1 MIRTR
6 SLKPSTRLSFGLVP
20 HEGEA
25 DDAAKKLQEQITA
38 EVEKATTG
46 LKNNNKALLEEKKAL
61 KEQFEGLM
69 SQFENLGGADGV
81 KKLMAQR
88 AEMLK
93 TEEGK
98 LLTEGKHQ
106 EWLELKTAALR
117 KDHEN
122 QLKAAQDATV
132 KAAEVGQTAMQKL
145 HRKTLSIEVN
155 TARTEAKTLDTTGVQ
170 DDILNAAEK
179 VFTYDPDRDA
189 MVIKDKDAGVVFGKD
204 GKNPKTVT
212 EWLMEQQE
220 SRRHWWGA
228 SQGGGAN
235 GSKGSGGGF
244 GENPWSKEHWNLT
257 KQGEVMKT
265 RGPTVAE
272 AMAKAAGSKIGAV
285 RPTT

>member
-6 SLKPSTRLSFGLVP
+6 SLFTRLSLGPVP

-25 DDAAKKLQEQITA
+25 DDAAKKLQEQIAA

-46 LKNNNKALLEEKKAL
+46 LKNNNKAILEEKKAL
-61 KEQFEGLM
+61 KEQYDGLM
-69 SQFENLGGADGV
+69 QQFDSLGGADGV
-81 KKLMAQR
+81 KKLMQQR

-106 EWLELKTAALR
+106 EWLELKTSALR

-122 QLKAAQDATV
+122 QMKALAEQMASKDTTV
-132 KAAEVGQTAMQKL
+132 STLTQKL
-145 HRKTLSIEVN
+145 HRKTLSVEVAH
-155 TARTEAKTLDTTGVQ
+155 ARTEAKTLDYPGVQ

-189 MVIKDKDAGVVFGKD
+189 MVIKDKEQGVVFGKD

-220 SRRHWWGA
+220 HRRHWWG
-228 SQGGGAN
+228 STVGGGAN
-235 GSKGSGGGF
+235 GSKGGGSGF
-244 GENPWSKEHWNLT
+244 DKNPWSAEHWNLT
-257 KQGEVMKT
+257 KQGEVMRT
-265 RGPTVAE
+265 RGQTVAE
-272 AMAKAAGSKIGAV
+272 SMAKAAGSRIGAT
-285 RPTT
+285 RPVKS